1 VAERRPFLLRMDP
14 EVYAAL
20 QRWAADDLRSLNA
33 QIEFV
38 LRRALRE
45 EGRLRGDDPAV
56 APEGPPAVGDG
67 APGAT
72 GLQAPGPTA
81 VPPAPDAPDD
91 EGGG

>member
-1 VAERRPFLLRMDP
+1 MDP

-45 EGRLRGDDPAV
+45 AGRLRGDEPA
-56 APEGPPAVGDG
+56 APQAPPAAAGEGDG
-67 APGAT
+67 VTGPQVPGS
-72 GLQAPGPTA
+72 TA
-81 VPPAPDAPDD
+81 VPPEPGDT
-91 EGGG
+91 EGEAG